1 MLMLTWDRGG
11 GREMISVNLV
21 VPVASV
27 SLNFPTLDAMN
38 ARIVLVSDVIL
49 PITASWDVVA
59 VGYSTSG
66 ISSDIGGFTSEL
78 SDTSKGTVSP
88 TPYTV
93 LLVSV
98 LSPDGSMFRLVL
110 PLSTDIGVPVRFTS
124 HVVVPLTMVVP
135 DRRGFNSQNCPLP
148 I

>member
-1 MLMLTWDRGG
+1 MLMLMWDWG
-11 GREMISVNLV
+11 GREMVSVNLV
-21 VPVASV
+21 VLVASV
-27 SLNFPTLDAMN
+27 GLDFPSLDAMN
-38 ARIVLVSDVIL
+38 ARIVSVSDVIL
-49 PITASWDVVA
+49 PISASWDVVA

-66 ISSDIGGFTSEL
+66 MSSNIGGFTSE
-78 SDTSKGTVSP
+78 SSGTSKGTVSP

-98 LSPDGSMFRLVL
+98 LSPDGSTFRLVL
-110 PLSTDIGVPVRFTS
+110 PLSTDIVVPVRFTS
-124 HVVVPLTMVVP
+124 HIVVPPTTVVP